1 MEAGVQNYSWEINP
15 DYFVVSK
22 ERGSVLGESPYNSV
36 IVESFKSDN
45 FLERE
50 VHLE

>member
-15 DYFVVSK
+15 DHFVVSK
-22 ERGSVLGESPYNSV
+22 ERGSALGESPYKSAL
-36 IVESFKSDN
+36 VESLKLDN